1 MRESISFLQK
11 YWQIIENSGTVK
23 SKDMSRFTVGKVK
36 SKDLKLG
43 PIKAKQ
49 CQEVSN

>member
-1 MRESISFLQK
+1 
-11 YWQIIENSGTVK
+11 
-23 SKDMSRFTVGKVK
+23 MSRFTVGKGK

-49 CQEVSN
+49 CQEVSNQLDNSVIADKHSK